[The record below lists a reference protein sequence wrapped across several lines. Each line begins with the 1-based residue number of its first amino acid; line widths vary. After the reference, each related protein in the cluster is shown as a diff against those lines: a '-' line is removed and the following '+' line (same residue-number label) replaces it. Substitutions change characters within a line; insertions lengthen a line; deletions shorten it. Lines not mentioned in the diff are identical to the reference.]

1 MCKSI
6 TLLSGKGGSGKT
18 SLALSM
24 ASLLSK
30 CGIKILL
37 IDCDLSTNGATY
49 FYEDKIPKNLKRIS
63 SFYNIIF
70 GNDKNHFDKKVMSI
84 NDCYDFMPSLEQ
96 INADN
101 TKSYSFAEEDI
112 EKFFSFYEYLKQ
124 MYDVIIFDCQAGY
137 TDLLKLILPNSDI
150 NLVVMEADAI
160 SSSAIRSLYLKIGS
174 LVDDKKI
181 YQVFNKATNEEY
193 ELYSKLSGVTFFTN
207 IETIKFDWTIRK
219 DFSLARV
226 PDLENISMKYGK
238 QIYNIC
244 EFLFKEAELET
255 KLKKFKDTIT
265 INEKKEIKA
274 DLEKRIIK
282 MKHSSLGSVFK
293 NIQSLNILFIPILI
307 MFSTFFVFLI
317 NKNYDYSIL
326 SYLSITFFVFTVV
339 YLMLNLGIITKNK
352 RLQNKEIKNYENE
365 LKTTQLEI
373 KQLKNQTNDIKTKRK
388 Q

>member
-30 CGIKILL
+30 CRIKILL

-70 GNDKNHFDKKVMSI
+70 GNDKRRFETKVMKI
-84 NDCYDFMPSLEQ
+84 NDSYDFMPSLEQ
-96 INADN
+96 INVNN
-101 TKSYSFAEEDI
+101 TKSYSFSEDDI
-112 EKFFSFYEYLKQ
+112 DNFHSFYEYIKQ
-124 MYDVIIFDCQAGY
+124 LYDVIIFDCQAGY

-193 ELYSKLSGVTFFTN
+193 ELYSKLSGVTFFPN

-219 DFSLARV
+219 DFSLAKV

-244 EFLFKEAELET
+244 EFLFREAELET
-255 KLKKFKDTIT
+255 KLKIFKGIIT
-265 INEKKEIKA
+265 LNEKKEKKVE
-274 DLEKRIIK
+274 LEQKITK
-282 MKHSSLGSVFK
+282 LKHNSLGSIFK
-293 NIQSLNILFIPILI
+293 NVQNLNIIFIPIL
-307 MFSTFFVFLI
+307 MVFSTIFVFLI
-317 NKNYDYSIL
+317 NKDHDYILL
-326 SYLSITFFVFTVV
+326 SYLSITFFVFSVT
-339 YLMLNLGIITKNK
+339 YLILNLGFITKNRK
-352 RLQNKEIKNYENE
+352 MQNKEIKTYESE
-365 LKTTQLEI
+365 LETTLQDINQLNLKSI
-373 KQLKNQTNDIKTKRK
+373 DNKNQNN
-388 Q
+388 